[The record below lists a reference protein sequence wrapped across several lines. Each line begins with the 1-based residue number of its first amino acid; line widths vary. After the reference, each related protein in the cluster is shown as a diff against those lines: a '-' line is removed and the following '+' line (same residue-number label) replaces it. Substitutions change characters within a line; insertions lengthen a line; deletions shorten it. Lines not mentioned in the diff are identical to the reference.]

1 MTGRFRMN
9 RLLLKRAAFALCL
22 LGSSTAFAAEKTVTL
37 AVKNMDCAAC
47 PHTVK
52 VSLEAVPGVAKVAV
66 SYKDKTAIVTFD
78 DAKTGVEALTTATTN
93 AGYPSAPKG

>member
-1 MTGRFRMN
+1 MN
-9 RLLLKRAAFALCL
+9 KLLAFAAFTLCL
-22 LGSSTAFAAEKTVTL
+22 LASPVAFAAEKTITL
-37 AVKNMDCAAC
+37 AVKNMYCAAC

-52 VSLEAVPGVAKVAV
+52 ASLEAVSGVGKIAV

-78 DAKTGVEALTTATTN
+78 DSKTDVKALTDATTN